1 MVPQQWAI
9 ADQGSAVGGWG
20 RAITAGCQHLRCVA
34 VGSLCAG
41 TGAFPQRMLSQPP
54 VQMAQD
60 LGRCFKFRRLLP
72 VMTHHVLL
80 TGFEPFDQDPLNPS
94 WEVARALDRWQPAVM
109 GRAGDAFE
117 VRAAQL
123 PCVFGDAVVRL
134 QAAIAQWQ
142 PVLVIC
148 LGLAG
153 GRSEITPE
161 RVAINVDDAR
171 IPDNAG
177 CQPVDTA
184 VQLQG
189 PTAYFSTL
197 PIKAMVRNL
206 RTEGIPASVS
216 NTAGTFVC
224 NHVFYALMHHL
235 AQATTKDGRPQAR
248 EARGGFIHVPA
259 LPELAARHPGMPSMA
274 LATQVR
280 GLQVAIETALSV
292 ADDVREV
299 GGALH

>member
-1 MVPQQWAI
+1 
-9 ADQGSAVGGWG
+9 
-20 RAITAGCQHLRCVA
+20 
-34 VGSLCAG
+34 
-41 TGAFPQRMLSQPP
+41 
-54 VQMAQD
+54 MA
-60 LGRCFKFRRLLP
+60 
-72 VMTHHVLL
+72 
-80 TGFEPFDQDPLNPS
+80 
-94 WEVARALDRWQPAVM
+94 A
-109 GRAGDAFE
+109 RAGD
-117 VRAAQL
+117 L
-123 PCVFGDAVVRL
+123 PG
-134 QAAIAQWQ
+134 
-142 PVLVIC
+142 P
-148 LGLAG
+148 GG

-177 CQPVDTA
+177 RQPVDTA